1 LNRFANDT
9 DATPRRT
16 RKPLVVLV
24 VPAGSY
30 RTTDFVVAARD
41 LRVDLIVASE
51 GDLPMGD
58 LGRSR
63 SVVIDC
69 NRPEWSAKRIARL
82 KPTPDAVIAADDGG
96 VVTAALASNMLG
108 IVTNP
113 ISAVASTRD
122 KAQMRGLLANAGVP
136 QPRYRLATPGN
147 VAGEASVL
155 GYPCVVKPRGLAAS
169 RGVIRV
175 NTSSEAE
182 AAEVRIRRIVAD
194 AGDEAE
200 TTLLVESFVDGAEVA
215 VEGMLVRGELTILAL
230 LDKPDPLDGPFF
242 EETMFVTPS
251 RHDLATQAEIVSVT
265 EAACGALGLLT
276 GPINAEVRC
285 GMNGVAL
292 IEVAARSIGGLCGRA
307 LSFGLLGESL
317 ESVIIRSSLGTPGAG
332 LDSAA
337 CATGVLMLPIPMA
350 GTLVSIRGVADAL
363 AVGGITEFDQT
374 IPNGKPVVPLP
385 ESDRYL
391 GFLFAEGV
399 TPDDVERSLRA
410 AHAALTIDVEP

>member
-1 LNRFANDT
+1 
-9 DATPRRT
+9 
-16 RKPLVVLV
+16 

-30 RTTDFVVAARD
+30 RTTDFVLAARD

-63 SVVIDC
+63 SVTIDC
-69 NRPEWSAKRIARL
+69 NKPEWSARRIAKL

-96 VVTAALASNMLG
+96 VVTAAMASDMLG

-113 ISAVASTRD
+113 VSAVSSTRD
-122 KAQMRGLLANAGVP
+122 KAQMRGLLAYAGVP
-136 QPRYRLATPGN
+136 QPRYSLATPGT
-147 VAGEASVL
+147 VAGEAL
-155 GYPCVVKPRGLAAS
+155 AIGFPCVVKPRGLAAS

-175 NTSSEAE
+175 DTAADAE
-182 AAEVRIRRIVAD
+182 AAELRIRRIVAD
-194 AGDEAE
+194 AGDDPE
-200 TTLLVESFVDGAEVA
+200 TPLLVESFVDGPEVA
-215 VEGMLVRGELTILAL
+215 IEGMLIRGELTILAL
-230 LDKPDPLDGPFF
+230 LDKPDALDGPFF

-251 RHDLATQAEIVSVT
+251 RHDVAIQAEIGSVT
-265 EAACGALGLLT
+265 QAACSALGLLT
-276 GPINAEVRC
+276 GPIHAEVRC
-285 GMNGVAL
+285 GLKGVAL

-332 LDSAA
+332 LGSAA
-337 CATGVLMLPIPMA
+337 RATGVLMLPIPVA
-350 GTLVSIRGVADAL
+350 GTLVAIEGVDDAL
-363 AVGGITEFDQT
+363 GVDGVTEFDQT

-391 GFLFAEGV
+391 GFLFAEGL

-410 AHAALTIDVEP
+410 AHASLTIEIEP